1 MSLRLPARARRRG
14 GDRYRPARL
23 ELLGGFA
30 LQFGGRAAS
39 EPHHVQRLLA
49 FLALQHRPLHRA
61 FVSGRLWPELTQEHA
76 FGCLRTTLWR
86 MRGSA
91 ELLEATSTHVALSDC
106 VEVDAR
112 ELAVSA
118 EGVLKQGPDGARV
131 DRLLHA
137 GQLLPDWYD
146 DWVVEERDR
155 LGQLRVLALEL
166 ATEELIRTGAYGDA
180 ALTAAAAARADPL
193 RESAIRLLVRVH
205 LAAGNAA
212 EALRE
217 FHAFSARLRY
227 DLGLEPSPQL
237 LELVG
242 PLV

>member
-1 MSLRLPARARRRG
+1 MSLRLPARARQRD
-14 GDRYRPARL
+14 GDGFSPTRL

-30 LQFGGRAAS
+30 LWLGGRPAS
-39 EPHHVQRLLA
+39 EPHQVQRLLA
-49 FLALQHRPLHRA
+49 FLALHRRPLHRA
-61 FVSGRLWPELTQEHA
+61 FVSGRLWPELSQEHA

-86 MRGSA
+86 TRGSA
-91 ELLEATSTHVALSDC
+91 ELLEVTSTYVALSER

-112 ELAVSA
+112 ELNASA
-118 EGVLKQGPDGARV
+118 EDVLKQGADDARV

-137 GQLLPDWYD
+137 GELLPGWYEDWI
-146 DWVVEERDR
+146 VEERDR

-166 ATEELIRTGAYGDA
+166 ATEQLIRTGAYGEA

-217 FHAFSARLRY
+217 FHAFGTRLRH

-237 LELVG
+237 RELVD
-242 PLV
+242 PLA